1 VEDRNRNPKQKEE
14 TMAKR
19 VAFINRKMLA
29 FERELEH
36 LHNELSKDSRNKRK
50 EKEKSAEK

>member
-1 VEDRNRNPKQKEE
+1 
-14 TMAKR
+14 MAKR